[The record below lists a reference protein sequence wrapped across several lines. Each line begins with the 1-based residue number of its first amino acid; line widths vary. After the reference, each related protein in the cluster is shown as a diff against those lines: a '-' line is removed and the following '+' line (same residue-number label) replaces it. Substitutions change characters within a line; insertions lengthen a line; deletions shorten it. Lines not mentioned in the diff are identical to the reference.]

1 MTRVSTLFPVVV
13 LAASPAAYK
22 MLLFL
27 YFSSLI
33 PLKQPY

>member
-1 MTRVSTLFPVVV
+1 MTRVLMLLLVVV
-13 LAASPAAYK
+13 LAAGPAAYK

-27 YFSSLI
+27 YWSSLI